1 MIKKK
6 VISKKDIETW
16 QNYLKNPTDIVN
28 KDSYEDSKTL
38 SNERFIYD
46 LHGCNL
52 EQANK
57 KVKNIIFQCSK
68 NKYKEILLITGK
80 GNHSRS
86 DEDVYVSKDLSK
98 LKYSVPDFIKSNSE
112 ISRFISSVSTAQK
125 KDGGVGAIIIK
136 LKKL

>member
-28 KDSYEDSKTL
+28 KDSYEDSKTF

-52 EQANK
+52 EQANE

-98 LKYSVPDFIKSNSE
+98 LKYSVPDFIKSNLE
-112 ISRFISSVSTAQK
+112 ISKFISSVSTAQK
-125 KDGGVGAIIIK
+125 KDGGAGAIIIK